1 MNFLHSLFLVRQYYK
16 IKQTAINDLDKE
28 TYFSVKIVEVLFIYN
43 ILINLTGF
51 LLKIIAL
58 FNKKIKLFVEGREH
72 VFNKLVK
79 EIHKGDQV
87 IWFHTASLGEFE
99 QGLPVIEQ
107 TKKEFPQHK
116 ILVTFF
122 SPSGYEVKKNTKS
135 AHLITYL
142 PLDTKKNVIRFLN
155 ITNPVLAIFVKY
167 EFWPN
172 YLNELRKRDINTLL
186 ISAIFREKQV
196 FFKFYGAFM
205 RKSLKT
211 FNHFFVQENHSKELL
226 QSIGFYN
233 VTVSGDTRFD
243 RVSEI
248 LERDNSLSFVEDFK
262 QGKLCVVAGSTWPED
277 EKLLADYINSH
288 SKGEKFIIAPHNIK
302 TDHIE
307 TLKKSILARTVL
319 FSQKEGKNLSEYTVL
334 IIDTIGILTKI
345 YSYANVAYVGG
356 GMGTSGLH
364 NTLEPAVFGIPVII
378 GKNYSNF
385 KEACELIELGGIL
398 SIYNKKSFREILSK
412 ILEFKALRKDIG
424 EVNQKY
430 VQINKGAKVQI
441 GYQIRKLL

>member
-1 MNFLHSLFLVRQYYK
+1 M
-16 IKQTAINDLDKE
+16 
-28 TYFSVKIVEVLFIYN
+28 
-43 ILINLTGF
+43 
-51 LLKIIAL
+51 
-58 FNKKIKLFVEGREH
+58 FNKKIKLFVEGRKH
-72 VFNKLVK
+72 VFDKLAR
-79 EIHKGDQV
+79 EIHKEDKV

-107 TKKEFPQHK
+107 TKKEFPRHK

-135 AHLITYL
+135 TIITYL
-142 PLDTKKNVIRFLN
+142 PLDTKKNVKRFLK

-172 YLNELRKRDINTLL
+172 YLNELKKRNINTLL
-186 ISAIFREKQV
+186 ISAIFRKKQV
-196 FFKFYGAFM
+196 FFKPYGGFM

-211 FNHFFVQENHSKELL
+211 FNHFYVQENNSKELL
-226 QSIGFYN
+226 EKIGFYN

-248 LERDNSLSFVEDFK
+248 LERDNNLPFVENFK

-277 EKLLADYINSH
+277 EKLLIDYINNH

-302 TDHIE
+302 TANIDA
-307 TLKKSILARTVL
+307 LKKSFSAKTIL
-319 FSQKEGKNLSEYTVL
+319 FSQKEGKNLAEYDVL
-334 IIDTIGILTKI
+334 IVDTIGLLSKI
-345 YSYANVAYVGG
+345 YNYADVAYVGG

-385 KEACELIELGGIL
+385 KEAYELIELGGIL
-398 SIYNKKSFREILSK
+398 SIYDKKTFRENLSK
-412 ILEFKALRKDIG
+412 ILEFKTLRDKIG
-424 EVNQKY
+424 IINKKY
-430 VQINKGAKVQI
+430 IQINKGAKIQI

>member
-16 IKQTAINDLDKE
+16 IKQTASNDLDKE

-43 ILINLTGF
+43 ILIKLTGF
-51 LLKIIAL
+51 FLKIIAL
-58 FNKKIKLFVEGREH
+58 FNKKIRLFVEGRKD
-72 VFNKLVK
+72 VFNKLKK
-79 EIHKGDQV
+79 EIHSGDKV

-135 AHLITYL
+135 AHIITYL
-142 PLDTKKNVIRFLN
+142 PLDTKKNVVRFLN
-155 ITNPVLAIFVKY
+155 ITNPILAVFIKY

-186 ISAIFREKQV
+186 ISAIFREKQI
-196 FFKFYGAFM
+196 FFKFYGSFM

-211 FNHFFVQENHSKELL
+211 FNYFFVQENNSKELL
-226 QSIGFYN
+226 QRIGFDN

-248 LERDNSLSFVEDFK
+248 LERDNTLPFVQDFK

-277 EKLLADYINSH
+277 EKLLVDYINNH
-288 SKGEKFIIAPHNIK
+288 SKDEKFILAPHDIK
-302 TDHIE
+302 TARIE
-307 TLKKSILARTVL
+307 TLKKSILAGTVL
-319 FSQKEGKNLSEYTVL
+319 FSQKEGKDLSEYKVL
-334 IIDTIGILTKI
+334 IIDTIGILSKV
-345 YSYANVAYVGG
+345 YSYAEVAYVGG
-356 GMGTSGLH
+356 GMGTTGLH

-385 KEACELIELGGIL
+385 KEAHELIELGGII
-398 SIYNKKSFREILSK
+398 SISNKKYFREVLSK
-412 ILEFKALRKDIG
+412 VLESKDLRVELGVINK
-424 EVNQKY
+424 KY
-430 VQINKGAKVQI
+430 IQINKGAKVQI
-441 GYQIRKLL
+441 GYQIRKLV

>member
-1 MNFLHSLFLVRQYYK
+1 M
-16 IKQTAINDLDKE
+16 
-28 TYFSVKIVEVLFIYN
+28 LFIYN
-43 ILINLTGF
+43 VLINLAGF
-51 LLKIIAL
+51 FLKIIAL
-58 FNKKIKLFVEGREH
+58 FNKKIKLFVEGRKH
-72 VFNKLVK
+72 VFDKLAK
-79 EIHKGDQV
+79 EIQKGDKV

-107 TKKEFPQHK
+107 TKNEFPEHK

-122 SPSGYEVKKNTKS
+122 SPSGYEVKKTTKS
-135 AHLITYL
+135 AHIITYL
-142 PLDTKKNVIRFLN
+142 PVDTKKNVVRFLN

-186 ISAIFREKQV
+186 ISAIFREEQA
-196 FFKFYGAFM
+196 FFKSYGAFM

-211 FNHFFVQENHSKELL
+211 FNHFFVQENHSKVLL
-226 QSIGFYN
+226 ERIGFPN

-248 LERDNSLSFVEDFK
+248 LERDNSLPFVEDFK
-262 QGKLCVVAGSTWPED
+262 QDKLCVVAGSTWPED
-277 EKLLADYINSH
+277 ERLLVEYINNH
-288 SKGEKFIIAPHNIK
+288 SKGEKFIIAPHDTK
-302 TDHIE
+302 TAHIE
-307 TLKKSILARTVL
+307 SLEKSIPARTVL
-319 FSQKEGKNLSEYTVL
+319 FSLKEGKDLSKYNVL
-334 IIDTIGILTKI
+334 IIDTIGILSKI
-345 YSYANVAYVGG
+345 YNYADVAYVGG
-356 GMGTSGLH
+356 GMGNSGLH

-385 KEACELIELGGIL
+385 KEAHELIKLGGIL
-398 SIYNKKSFREILSK
+398 SIYDKKSFCENLSK
-412 ILEFKALRKDIG
+412 TLKSKALRKDIG
-424 EVNQKY
+424 EINKKY